1 MPYRKRRPARKKSR
15 PNKYNPRK
23 LQLLKKPHTDGA
35 SRIINFKRTFEDILT
50 LNAVTPP
57 TNWQNTGVVG
67 DNGIVAVYNI
77 NLNQIPNVSNFA
89 NLFDSY
95 RIKGVRIQGYC
106 SFNTTSPTSQA
117 QSIMYMCRDHL
128 GQNPFTTLTEDW
140 FVERPRSKKRLLV
153 NAVGKPS
160 FDMFIPATQLGMVYA
175 SATNTDYIQIRPK
188 FISTNELNTPHYL
201 LNLRIQRI
209 DGNNWT
215 HNTANQYPTIKMF
228 TTVYFQMK
236 GINS

>member
-1 MPYRKRRPARKKSR
+1 MPGKRRPRKRNNR
-15 PNKYNPRK
+15 PYKYGPKRLQITKNP
-23 LQLLKKPHTDGA
+23 HVNGA
-35 SRIINFKRTFEDILT
+35 SRIINFKRTFENT
-50 LNAVTPP
+50 LVLNSASPP
-57 TNWQNTGVVG
+57 TGFLNTGVAG
-67 DNGIVAVYNI
+67 DNGIVSNYNI
-77 NLNQIPNVSNFA
+77 NLNNIPNVSNFS

-106 SFNTTSPTSQA
+106 SFNVAAPNNQS

-153 NAVGKPS
+153 NSVGKAS
-160 FDMFIPATQLGMVYA
+160 FDHFIPATQLSEVYA
-175 SATNTDYIQIRPK
+175 SAVNTDYVQVKPK
-188 FISTNELNTPHYL
+188 FISTNELDTPHYL
-201 LNLRIQRI
+201 CNLRIQRV
-209 DGNNWT
+209 DGQTWT
-215 HNTANQYPTIKMF
+215 HGTSNQYPTIKMY